1 MVLVMWVGSLRCVY
15 LYVYLCVRER
25 HTQRS
30 QRVFKVGQ
38 ARTRLN
44 SLQPWVSL
52 CWSSSGICL
61 TQITE
66 RTSARPG
73 SGHCDP
79 NCICFLTTSTWW
91 KGFPSGSVVKNPPA
105 NAGASGDM
113 GLIPG
118 SERSLRGG
126 NGNPLQYSCWDN
138 PMDRGAWWST
148 VHGVSKSQT
157 GLSMHAHTWW
167 KV

>member
-1 MVLVMWVGSLRCVY
+1 MYICVWERDTHKGARESL
-15 LYVYLCVRER
+15 
-25 HTQRS
+25 
-30 QRVFKVGQ
+30 KVGQ

-44 SLQPWVSL
+44 SRQPWVSL
-52 CWSSSGICL
+52 CWSMSGICL

-66 RTSARPG
+66 GTRARPG
-73 SGHCDP
+73 SGHCDS
-79 NCICFLTTSTWW
+79 NCICSLTTSTWW

-105 NAGASGDM
+105 NTGASGDV

-118 SERSLRGG
+118 SERSLGGG